1 MGDHLLLLFIVFA
14 AVAAGEIALSG
25 TWKPWFFRTG
35 IVLFRKRFPYPASLG
50 EPDVAKAE
58 AGFSGWVAPDFLF
71 RRIGPGEYA
80 FRERFIQFTLLG
92 YTPLMHGHL
101 SVDEQEGT
109 VTVTVTGRVYW
120 SHAAFGLIFGIGL
133 GFAGMHVLLP
143 FLLSLVLMYAIL
155 YAVQFY
161 RFTRVG
167 RFLSSALCEMPDD
180 EATHRNNMTPG

>member
-1 MGDHLLLLFIVFA
+1 MDNYLLLLLFIGFA
-14 AVAAGEIALSG
+14 AVAVGEMALSG

-35 IVLFRKRFPYPASLG
+35 IVLFRKRFSYPASLG
-50 EPDVAKAE
+50 EADIAQAE
-58 AGFSGWVAPDFLF
+58 ARFSGWVAPAFLF

-92 YTPLMHGHL
+92 YVPLMHGQI
-101 SVDEQEGT
+101 SIDEQEGT
-109 VTVTVTGRVYW
+109 VTVTGRAYW

-133 GFAGMHVLLP
+133 GFAGRHVLLP

-155 YAVQFY
+155 YAVQVY

-167 RFLSSALCEMPDD
+167 RFLSSTLCESPDD